1 MELIDVIEQKR
12 REMEVLTLEKG
23 LGAPEV
29 LKVSEE
35 LDQLLNQYQKVS
47 QSAC

>member
-1 MELIDVIEQKR
+1 MIDEIEQKR
-12 REMEVLTLEKG
+12 REMEDLALEKG
-23 LGAPEV
+23 LGASEV

-35 LDQLLNQYQKVS
+35 FDQLLNQYLKVS

>member
-1 MELIDVIEQKR
+1 MELIDEIEQKR
-12 REMEVLTLEKG
+12 REMEDLSLEKG

-35 LDQLLNQYQKVS
+35 LDQLLNQYLKVS